1 MTLEEVNYERFPA
14 LKLGFEV
21 AAAGGTLSAAMN
33 AANEIAVE
41 RFLNREIKYL
51 DIYAT
56 VKRVV
61 DAHKNMEKP
70 SLEQVLEADRW
81 AREKARS

>member
-1 MTLEEVNYERFPA
+1 
-14 LKLGFEV
+14 
-21 AAAGGTLSAAMN
+21 MN

-61 DAHKNMEKP
+61 DAHKNIAKP
-70 SLEQVLEADRW
+70 TLEQVLETDKW
-81 AREKARS
+81 ARAAAKV